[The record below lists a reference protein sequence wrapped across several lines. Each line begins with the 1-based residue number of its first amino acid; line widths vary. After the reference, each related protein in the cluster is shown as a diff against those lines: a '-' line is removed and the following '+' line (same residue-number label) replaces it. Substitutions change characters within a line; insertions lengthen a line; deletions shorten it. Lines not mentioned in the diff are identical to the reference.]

1 MKRLVAIAG
10 IVLAAATSHALG
22 ADTDA
27 ADNINNYLVD
37 ITGGAV
43 SASGLIGLDKGVKQ
57 IETSQDIILALQP
70 LTTGGSRSAFG
81 LAITP
86 ARTTILPMAGATY
99 VKNPFNRMIGS
110 LTLSYAQNTT
120 DVADVTY
127 LKHAFSLD
135 TIYYFDLAD
144 DPVKI
149 GNTAFNACLSANLKK
164 QNADDINAIVTNASL
179 SREGR
184 QAALEALTSK
194 LNDTL
199 TSCIDAEIM
208 AKTRWNAGR
217 ASLSY
222 GEGRIRAPG
231 ADSITLGRSLTLN
244 LQYPAGD
251 KGVVAA
257 SLRRTQ
263 DALDESSLATAS
275 LVRKNSSLMAL
286 RYTYG
291 DQDASNLRALV
302 EVSNSKSSSADAF
315 KDAFICAVGLDKKI
329 SQGAWLEFRL
339 GRNRSLENG
348 KQQTT
353 ALMNINISPTLFTF
367 KK

>member
-1 MKRLVAIAG
+1 MKSLVAVACI
-10 IVLAAATSHALG
+10 AAAVSG
-22 ADTDA
+22 ARAAEADA

-57 IETSQDIILALQP
+57 IETSQDIIVALQP
-70 LTTGGSRSAFG
+70 LSTDGSRAAFG

-99 VKNPFNRMIGS
+99 VKNAFNRLIGS

-120 DVADVTY
+120 EVASVSY
-127 LKHAFSLD
+127 RKHAFSLD
-135 TIYYFDLAD
+135 TIYYFDIAD

-149 GNTAFNACLSANLKK
+149 GNTAFNTCLSPDLKK
-164 QNADDINAIVTNASL
+164 QNADDINAIVTNRSL
-179 SREGR
+179 SGPGR
-184 QAALEALTSK
+184 QAALEALTAK

-199 TSCIDAEIM
+199 TGCIDAEIK

-217 ASLSY
+217 AALSY

-231 ADSITLGRSLTLN
+231 ADSTTLGRSLTLN

-251 KGVVAA
+251 KGVAAA

-263 DALDESSLATAS
+263 NALDETSLGTAT
-275 LVRKNSSLMAL
+275 LVRKNSSLVAL

-291 DQDASNLRALV
+291 DQDGSSLRALV
-302 EVSNSKSSSADAF
+302 EASNSKSSSADAF
-315 KDAFICAVGLDKKI
+315 KDAFMYAVGVDKKI
-329 SQGAWLEFRL
+329 SQGAWLEFRV
-339 GRNRSLENG
+339 GRNRSVENG
-348 KQQTT
+348 KEQTT
-353 ALMNINISPTLFTF
+353 ALMNINISPTLFAF